1 MTDDTIFALSSGAPP
16 AAIGIVR
23 ISGAGAGAALSAL
36 AGRLPPPRA
45 ARLAHIRDPQS
56 GDTLDHALILWFPGP
71 NTATGED
78 LAEIHAHGG
87 RAVVAAILAALAA
100 IPGLRGAEAG
110 EFTRRALTNGR
121 IDLTEAEG
129 LGDLLSAETE
139 GQRRQALLLAG
150 GGLSRA
156 VADWQERLLM
166 LSARVEA
173 LLDFA
178 DEDDVDADAEALSA
192 IGQGI
197 TQLSSDWRGWLARP
211 HGERWRDGITVA
223 IAGPPNAGKS
233 TLLNALAARDAA
245 IVSPLAGTTRDIIEV
260 PLALSGIP
268 FRFADTAGL
277 HEGTGDVIEA
287 EGMARARRW
296 IEGADMLLWLGAP
309 ADAPDHPHR
318 LRIAAQA
325 DRANAQP
332 DWAERS
338 AQSDITLSAA
348 TGEGMSALTD
358 WLVTTARGLLPGDGE
373 VAMDARHRA
382 ALAEGLTALE
392 EAQAQRDPLLT
403 AESLRAARL
412 AVDRITG
419 HAGTE
424 AMLDALFGRFCI
436 GK

>member
-1 MTDDTIFALSSGAPP
+1 MQDTIFALSSGAPP
-16 AAIGIVR
+16 AAIGIIR
-23 ISGAGAGAALSAL
+23 ISGPQAGDALTAL
-36 AGRLPPPRA
+36 AGKLPVPRA
-45 ARLAHIRDPQS
+45 ARVAAIRDPQS
-56 GDTLDHALILWFPGP
+56 GDMLDQALVLWFPGP
-71 NTATGED
+71 NTATGEN

-87 RAVVAAILAALAA
+87 RAVVAAILAALGGLD
-100 IPGLRGAEAG
+100 GLRGAEAG

-156 VADWQERLLM
+156 VTEWQDRLLM

-173 LLDFA
+173 MLDFA
-178 DEDDVDADAEALSA
+178 DEDDVDADATALAA

-197 TQLSSDWRGWLARP
+197 AQLGDDWRGWLARP

-245 IVSPLAGTTRDIIEV
+245 IVSPLAGTTRDVIEV

-309 ADAPDHPHR
+309 DDAPDHPHR
-318 LRIAAQA
+318 LRIAAQS
-325 DRANAQP
+325 DRANDQP
-332 DWAERS
+332 DWAAR
-338 AQSDITLSAA
+338 AAVSDITLSAA
-348 TGEGMSALTD
+348 TGQGMAALSD
-358 WLVTTARGLLPGDGE
+358 WLVNTARDMLPGDGE
-373 VAMDARHRA
+373 VTMDARHRA
-382 ALAEGLTALE
+382 ALSEGLSALE
-392 EAQAQRDPLLT
+392 EARILHDPLLI